1 MTAQI
6 EIVSPVKAENGI
18 EFYVSND
25 GSEAGVSISG
35 LARLC
40 GVDRRSIQLLIDGV
54 GASKPTFQSL
64 QFLADKVFNL
74 RCEGSNGAK
83 IIDSYAASQIIK
95 YYAFDSRHAT
105 EVAKNS
111 LDKFLEIGFA
121 SWVKKVTGFSDSMN
135 HYSLNE
141 TLNALLADVRSTNQ
155 NVESLT
161 KEVKSWRTV
170 KTVADNHMKGLNVLF
185 EEIELAELEK
195 EDADYILAPANE
207 RTWSV
212 TEWLAEEKGI
222 LAGGLERGKMLGLG
236 RAIAE
241 TYKTLRQQPIKRG
254 YRIINGNQAKVAVYS
269 KEDFPILGVT
279 FTKFMA

>member
-1 MTAQI
+1 MTTQI
-6 EIVSPVKAENGI
+6 ETLKPVTAENGI
-18 EFYVSND
+18 EFYVNSD
-25 GSEAGVSISG
+25 GTEAGVSIAG

-40 GVDRRSIQLLIDGV
+40 GVSRGLLSEMFSGVTRTLPEALKPIQEDI
-54 GASKPTFQSL
+54 
-64 QFLADKVFNL
+64 FLKSH
-74 RCEGSNGAK
+74 EGIKGAK
-83 IIDSYAASQIIK
+83 IVTAKVATQVIK
-95 YYAFDSRHAT
+95 YYACESKAANATARH
-105 EVAKNS
+105 S
-111 LDKFLEIGFA
+111 LDKFLEIGFT
-121 SWVKKVTGFSDSMN
+121 SWVKKVTGFSDSIN

-195 EDADYILAPANE
+195 EDSDYILAPANE

-212 TEWLAEEKGI
+212 TEWLAQEKGI

-269 KEDFPILGVT
+269 KEDFPILSVT

>member
-1 MTAQI
+1 MNTQI
-6 EIVSPVKAENGI
+6 ETVKPIVAENGI

-25 GSEAGVSISG
+25 GTEAGVSIRG

-40 GVDRRSIQLLIDGV
+40 GVSTSTISEAFGKNASETIKSLLGED
-54 GASKPTFQSL
+54 F
-64 QFLADKVFNL
+64 
-74 RCEGSNGAK
+74 RCSANFEAANGAK
-83 IIDSYAASQIIK
+83 IINSEAAAKIIK
-95 YYAFDSRHAT
+95 YYAYESKAANDT
-105 EVAKNS
+105 AKHS
-111 LDKFLEIGFA
+111 LSKFLEMGFT

-212 TEWLAEEKGI
+212 TEWLAQEKGI

>member
-1 MTAQI
+1 MNAQI
-6 EIVSPVKAENGI
+6 ETVKPIVAENGI

-25 GSEAGVSISG
+25 GTEAGVSIAG
-35 LARLC
+35 LSRLC
-40 GVDRRSIQLLIDGV
+40 GISRGYLSEMFSGV
-54 GASKPTFQSL
+54 SKTLPESLKPFADEIFHQSL
-64 QFLADKVFNL
+64 TGVRGARIVTARVAAQFIKHYATD
-74 RCEGSNGAK
+74 AK
-83 IIDSYAASQIIK
+83 TP
-95 YYAFDSRHAT
+95 T
-105 EVAKNS
+105 EIAKRS
-111 LDKFLEIGFA
+111 LDKFLEMGFT
-121 SWVKKVTGFSDSMN
+121 SWVKKVTGFSDSMS
-135 HYSLNE
+135 HHSLNE

-195 EDADYILAPANE
+195 EDSDYILAPANE

-212 TEWLAEEKGI
+212 TEWLAQEKGI